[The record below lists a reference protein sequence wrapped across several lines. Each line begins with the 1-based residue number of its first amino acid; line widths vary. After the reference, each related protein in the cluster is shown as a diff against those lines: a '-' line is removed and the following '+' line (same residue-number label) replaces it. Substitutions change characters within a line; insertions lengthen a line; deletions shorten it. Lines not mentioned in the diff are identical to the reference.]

1 MEPVV
6 LPAPPAGPAPFDLTA
21 PWGRT
26 RAWANMIWSDH
37 GFLRVGFQNAHWISP
52 ELVRTNQPFPHQ
64 LKWWAE
70 RGIRTV
76 INARGASGMGLNALE
91 REACA
96 RYGLVMED
104 FSIYS
109 RAVPTAAQVLGAR
122 DLFDRIQY
130 PALLHCKSGSDRAG
144 IMSVFYKHFREGL
157 PIREAQEQL
166 SLRFGHMRA
175 GLTGVLDYTFDR
187 YLAEAEPKGLSFI
200 DWVQSEAYD
209 PPAMEREFRSA
220 WWGRA
225 ITEGILRRE

>member
-1 MEPVV
+1 MEPVAQA
-6 LPAPPAGPAPFDLTA
+6 APGPALFDLNA

-26 RAWANMIWSDH
+26 RAWTNLIWNDH
-37 GFLRVGFQNAHWISP
+37 GFLRVGFQNAHWISD

-76 INARGASGMGLNALE
+76 VNARGAHEQGLHALE

-96 RYGLVMED
+96 RHGLVMED

-109 RAVPTAAQVLGAR
+109 RAVPSREQVLGAR
-122 DLFDRIQY
+122 DLFDRICY

-144 IMSVFYKHFREGL
+144 IMSVFYKHFRQGL
-157 PIREAQEQL
+157 PIREAVEQL
-166 SLRFGHMRA
+166 SLRYGHMRA

-187 YLAEAEPKGLSFI
+187 YLAEGEPAGLSFLE
-200 DWVQSEAYD
+200 WVESPAYD
-209 PPAMEREFRSA
+209 APAMEKTFRSA
-220 WWGRA
+220 WWGRV